1 MVVVQVTNDYQWQ
14 FYLRFEARKVR
25 DNPKKCGCILCK
37 GKRAYH
43 KGRTK
48 YMVNHNEWKSFEGF
62 LDEMF
67 NDDSIKPM
75 DNSWKKY

>member
-1 MVVVQVTNDYQWQ
+1 
-14 FYLRFEARKVR
+14 
-25 DNPKKCGCILCK
+25 
-37 GKRAYH
+37 
-43 KGRTK
+43 
-48 YMVNHNEWKSFEGF
+48 MVNHNEWKSFEGF